1 MKKINYLE
9 LGGTLFIPA
18 THKNLKAIVSG
29 EKYQNL
35 RSILVDTEDGISKES
50 LTDSLE
56 IIKNLL
62 KEYKKKDLFVFIR
75 PRNPEVL
82 KELLAFENIENIDGF
97 ILPKFSLLNAEE
109 YLNLLK
115 GTHFSIMPSIE
126 GRELFNQAELHKL
139 KDILLTNA
147 DKIAL
152 VRYGLEDMLRQLSM
166 RRSCEDSIF
175 DFSATASVLGTFI
188 AIFKSAGFGVSGG
201 VYPCFSDKE
210 GFVKDVKRDMKE
222 GLFSKTIIHPSQI
235 DAVNELYKVTQ
246 KEFDEALEICRR
258 SEAIFSQDTKMA
270 EPITMRPYSQNIVLR
285 AEIYGIKE
293 EV

>member
-18 THKNLKAIVSG
+18 THKNLKSIVSG
-29 EKYQNL
+29 EKYSNL
-35 RSILVDTEDGISKES
+35 KSILIDTEDGISQES
-50 LTDSLE
+50 LATSLE

-62 KEYKKKDLFVFIR
+62 KKYTKKELFVFIR
-75 PRNPEVL
+75 PRNIQVL
-82 KELLAFENIENIDGF
+82 KELLAFENIQEIDGF

-115 GTHFSIMPSIE
+115 DTPFSIMPSIE
-126 GRELFNQAELHKL
+126 GRELFNQASLHKL

-147 DKIAL
+147 EKIVL

-166 RRSCEDSIF
+166 RRSCNESIF
-175 DFSATASVLGTFI
+175 DFSATASVIGAFI

-201 VYPCFSDKE
+201 VYPCFSDKK
-210 GFVKDVKRDMKE
+210 GFVKDVKRDLKE
-222 GLFSKTIIHPSQI
+222 GVFSKTIIHPNQI
-235 DAVNELYKVTQ
+235 ETVNELYKVTQ

-258 SEAIFSQDTKMA
+258 SEAVYTQDEKMV
-270 EPITMRPYSQNIVLR
+270 EGVTMRPYSQNIVLR
-285 AEIYGIKE
+285 AEIYGIRE
-293 EV
+293 ES